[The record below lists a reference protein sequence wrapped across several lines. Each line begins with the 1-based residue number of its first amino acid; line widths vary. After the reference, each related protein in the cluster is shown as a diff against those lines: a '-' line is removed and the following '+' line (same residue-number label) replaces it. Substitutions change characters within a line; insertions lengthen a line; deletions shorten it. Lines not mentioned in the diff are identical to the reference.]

1 MTMGYLP
8 SRLPVSC
15 LTMAP
20 KFDRP
25 NMSMIAA
32 QPQQRGP
39 LTELNTD
46 RRALPN
52 GFGSAKKPGS
62 GEPSDS
68 YLSELYRQL
77 KAVVDS
83 KPTMK
88 VCLMLVIVIVR
99 TVSNSLL
106 SHLDANHGR

>member
-1 MTMGYLP
+1 MLIFFQHEPNKRPSIKEILQDDFMTMGYLP

-46 RRALPN
+46 RRTHPN
-52 GFGSAKKPGS
+52 GLGGSTKKPGS
-62 GEPSDS
+62 GEPTDS

-83 KPTMK
+83 KPMNK
-88 VCLMLVIVIVR
+88 VI
-99 TVSNSLL
+99 
-106 SHLDANHGR
+106 

>member
-52 GFGSAKKPGS
+52 GLGSAKKPGS

-88 VCLMLVIVIVR
+88 VSFAYSQVIVGAM
-99 TVSNSLL
+99 SNSWLFI
-106 SHLDANHGR
+106 